1 MFCTKC
7 GKPIPEGSH
16 FCPSCGNRMD
26 GEAGGWQS
34 PPAAS
39 QNAGGDGSNGR
50 RDKGKGG
57 KKALIGILV
66 FLLVAAV
73 GTAGFFV
80 IRTLLGG
87 QEEQEE
93 ITAWNNDDGEGEDAL
108 TDERETVPQEES
120 GSGEDGTDAS
130 GGEPFEAGSAQEGM
144 ETAEETGSAVETEAI
159 GEMAYDPSEG
169 GIHRYEFYVEDCSWS
184 EAFAKAQEKGGYL
197 VHINSQEE
205 YDAILSQI
213 EELEYGKIQFYLG
226 SCRDEGEHAYY
237 WRDAQNRAYGERI
250 DGAEYWCAAQWLD
263 GEPSFAYE
271 ETQEDCINMY
281 YNSSEGRW
289 VWNDIPNDLL
299 GTAPGYSGIVGYI
312 VEYEGGTDS
321 GFDGD
326 DLIEK
331 GAGEF
336 DASGYVNG
344 VLRNIYFG
352 DSFAY
357 REQVNITEEEA
368 REEYEEGLSV
378 EADFFMEYC
387 GIPTLSD
394 DVYQELKNMYRQIYQ
409 YSKFEVKEALKDG
422 VDYQVEVLISP
433 IDIISKNMDG
443 LSELIDSFTETITE
457 DNYSDEQ
464 EVYDAVMREI
474 IAFIK
479 DDMDNLGYE
488 DQVSVMIMVEQDVDG
503 YYGISSEAVSA
514 IDQEIIR
521 Y

>member
-1 MFCTKC
+1 M
-7 GKPIPEGSH
+7 
-16 FCPSCGNRMD
+16 
-26 GEAGGWQS
+26 
-34 PPAAS
+34 
-39 QNAGGDGSNGR
+39 
-50 RDKGKGG
+50 
-57 KKALIGILV
+57 
-66 FLLVAAV
+66 
-73 GTAGFFV
+73 
-80 IRTLLGG
+80 
-87 QEEQEE
+87 
-93 ITAWNNDDGEGEDAL
+93 
-108 TDERETVPQEES
+108 
-120 GSGEDGTDAS
+120 
-130 GGEPFEAGSAQEGM
+130 
-144 ETAEETGSAVETEAI
+144 
-159 GEMAYDPSEG
+159 
-169 GIHRYEFYVEDCSWS
+169 
-184 EAFAKAQEKGGYL
+184 
-197 VHINSQEE
+197 
-205 YDAILSQI
+205 
-213 EELEYGKIQFYLG
+213 
-226 SCRDEGEHAYY
+226 
-237 WRDAQNRAYGERI
+237 
-250 DGAEYWCAAQWLD
+250 
-263 GEPSFAYE
+263 
-271 ETQEDCINMY
+271 
-281 YNSSEGRW
+281 
-289 VWNDIPNDLL
+289 
-299 GTAPGYSGIVGYI
+299 
-312 VEYEGGTDS
+312 
-321 GFDGD
+321 
-326 DLIEK
+326 
-331 GAGEF
+331 
-336 DASGYVNG
+336 NG